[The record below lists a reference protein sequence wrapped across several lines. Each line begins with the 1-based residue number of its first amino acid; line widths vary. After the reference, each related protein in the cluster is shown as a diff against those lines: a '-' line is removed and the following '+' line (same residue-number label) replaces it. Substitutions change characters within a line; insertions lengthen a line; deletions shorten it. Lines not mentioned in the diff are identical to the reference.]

1 MVSEVISFRFSEAEI
16 QALSMLQKPDD
27 KSLNQTAARLLRE
40 MLAGNN
46 PDLYTE
52 PSTKSTSVNNVDN
65 NVDKEEIKSAVLAEI
80 IPQVNQILDEFRE
93 EILGK

>member
-16 QALSMLQKPDD
+16 QALSTLQQPND

-40 MLAGNN
+40 LMAGNN

-52 PSTKSTSVNNVDN
+52 SSTASTSVN
-65 NVDKEEIKSAVLAEI
+65 NVDKEEIKSELLAQI
-80 IPQVNQILDEFRE
+80 FPQVNQLLSEFRE

>member
-1 MVSEVISFRFSEAEI
+1 MASEVISFRFSEAEI
-16 QALSMLQKPDD
+16 QALSAFQQPDD
-27 KSLNQTAARLLRE
+27 KSISQTAARLVRE

-52 PSTKSTSVNNVDN
+52 SPTKSTTVNNVDK

-80 IPQVNQILDEFRE
+80 IPQVNQILSEFRE

>member
-27 KSLNQTAARLLRE
+27 KSISQTAARLLRE
-40 MLAGNN
+40 LMTGNN

-52 PSTKSTSVNNVDN
+52 LSTKSTDVN
-65 NVDKEEIKSAVLAEI
+65 NVDKEEIKAAVLAQI
-80 IPQVNQILDEFRE
+80 IPQVNQILSEFRE